1 MEANVLC
8 KPPKNTYTY
17 RDGIQA
23 IFVCVIMV
31 DYKPLF
37 FCVIIFFTFLTKP
50 AYITTN
56 IILYRVH
63 TTVFSDPWVVQFLAT
78 RWIYPSDSPMRF
90 SDISTLKKKNVR
102 WNNKRYGTPVKSQRS
117 NSFESSAFMWS
128 HHCETPRKVGECYHL
143 NVPRP
148 TSLQSLYV
156 ALSESAQLYQSAV
169 V

>member
-90 SDISTLKKKNVR
+90 SDISTLKKKMFVEITSATER
-102 WNNKRYGTPVKSQRS
+102 QWNPRGQIRSRVQRLCGVITAKRRGK
-117 NSFESSAFMWS
+117 
-128 HHCETPRKVGECYHL
+128 
-143 NVPRP
+143 
-148 TSLQSLYV
+148 
-156 ALSESAQLYQSAV
+156 
-169 V
+169 